1 MLSSLLFLALLIL
14 PSAPTGSFPAGP
26 SRAPETVEQKIDL
39 VAEGV
44 AALLFLPSALETVK
58 QKIDSVAEEV
68 TQTLEG
74 SRHIA
79 RSVVD
84 TNRDLEQ
91 LEAKTVSVRAQL
103 ETLLAAD
110 FTLQSTEIRE
120 LLAIVG
126 ATQNATSQLLTEL
139 DTLRGRQAVAAAV
152 QVSQVLMFVVYLLT
166 VLSIYVVK
174 RCQKVREKSQ
184 RREFELLEK
193 KLLSNKAKRRAAAA
207 KEKSV
212 PAPSK
217 E

>member
-1 MLSSLLFLALLIL
+1 MLSSLLLLALLIL
-14 PSAPTGSFPAGP
+14 PSALQQQG
-26 SRAPETVEQKIDL
+26 TVEQKIEE
-39 VAEGV
+39 VAGWV
-44 AALLFLPSALETVK
+44 AQALENQVVLSTDLG
-58 QKIDSVAEEV
+58 KIEAEAV
-68 TQTLEG
+68 G
-74 SRHIA
+74 
-79 RSVVD
+79 
-84 TNRDLEQ
+84 
-91 LEAKTVSVRAQL
+91 VRAQL
-103 ETLLAAD
+103 ETLLLAD
-110 FTLQSTEIRE
+110 FTLQCTAGSTEIRE
-120 LLAIVG
+120 LFAIVG

-166 VLSIYVVK
+166 VFSIYVVK

-184 RREFELLEK
+184 KREFELLEK

>member
-1 MLSSLLFLALLIL
+1 MISSLLLLALLIF
-14 PSAPTGSFPAGP
+14 PSALQQQ
-26 SRAPETVEQKIDL
+26 RTVEERIEEVATW
-39 VAEGV
+39 VAEGLQIANANQDSLSTDLGKIEAEAV
-44 AALLFLPSALETVK
+44 GFRAL
-58 QKIDSVAEEV
+58 
-68 TQTLEG
+68 
-74 SRHIA
+74 
-79 RSVVD
+79 
-84 TNRDLEQ
+84 
-91 LEAKTVSVRAQL
+91 L
-103 ETLLAAD
+103 ETLLAD
-110 FTLQSTEIRE
+110 VTLQSTDIRE

-139 DTLRGRQAVAAAV
+139 DTLKGRQAVSAAV
-152 QVSQVLMFVVYLLT
+152 QASQVLMFVAYLLT
-166 VLSIYVVK
+166 IISIYVVK

>member
-1 MLSSLLFLALLIL
+1 MLSSLLLLALLIL
-14 PSAPTGSFPAGP
+14 PSALCMQG
-26 SRAPETVEQKIDL
+26 TVDQKI
-39 VAEGV
+39 
-44 AALLFLPSALETVK
+44 
-58 QKIDSVAEEV
+58 EEV
-68 TQTLEG
+68 GGWIGQALGNQDILST
-74 SRHIA
+74 
-79 RSVVD
+79 
-84 TNRDLEQ
+84 DLGKI
-91 LEAKTVSVRAQL
+91 EAEAVGVRAQL
-103 ETLLAAD
+103 ETLRAD

-184 RREFELLEK
+184 RKEFELLEK